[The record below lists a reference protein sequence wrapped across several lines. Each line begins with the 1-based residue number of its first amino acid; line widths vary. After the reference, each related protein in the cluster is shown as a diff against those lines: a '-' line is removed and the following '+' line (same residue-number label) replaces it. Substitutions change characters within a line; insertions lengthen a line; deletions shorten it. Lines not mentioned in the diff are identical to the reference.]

1 MLIAECVLLSAIQL
15 SRVYHVKCRLQ
26 SVFYIINKISGVTVS
41 RVFQKMI
48 IAECVLHYQLSVCS
62 AAVKSKTGKMIIAEF
77 VPLYQLTEK
86 KYLPSEIINLKYY
99 VLFYDCIILYC
110 CIN

>member
-1 MLIAECVLLSAIQL
+1 MLNAHCRVCSTLL
-15 SRVYHVKCRLQ
+15 
-26 SVFYIINKISGVTVS
+26 SGVTVS

-77 VPLYQLTEK
+77 VPLYQLPVCSAAVK
-86 KYLPSEIINLKYY
+86 KKIFAK
-99 VLFYDCIILYC
+99 
-110 CIN
+110 